1 MGASLREGGKVEQ
14 VRDRLMKMGM
24 PHATTYKAVQELR
37 VLVHRLE
44 AACEKE
50 KLGEPP
56 PENQFIRTFGS
67 LQASR

>member
-1 MGASLREGGKVEQ
+1 
-14 VRDRLMKMGM
+14 M

-37 VLVHRLE
+37 VLVRRLE

-56 PENQFIRTFGS
+56 PENQFIRIFGS
-67 LQASR
+67 SQASR